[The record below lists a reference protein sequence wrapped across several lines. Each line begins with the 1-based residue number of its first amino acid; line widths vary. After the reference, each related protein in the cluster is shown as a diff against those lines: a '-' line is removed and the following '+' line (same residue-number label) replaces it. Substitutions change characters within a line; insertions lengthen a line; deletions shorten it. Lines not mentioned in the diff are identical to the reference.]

1 MDAEPNDAARVLIHD
16 HEDPVRPQ
24 RGRVAPEQIHTPE
37 TVFHVAQERQ
47 PRGTAG
53 VLSRPAVTRENP
65 ANHVFVDWDLE
76 RQGDLLGDSRTAP
89 IGIPLLHFDDR
100 MNEIYAR
107 SFRTGLPTAIRG
119 EEHAVLLLAQDFV
132 KLRTESC

>member
-1 MDAEPNDAARVLIHD
+1 MDAESNDAARVLIHD

-24 RGRVAPEQIHTPE
+24 RGRLAPEQIHTPE

-53 VLSRPAVTRENP
+53 VLSRPAMTRANP
-65 ANHVFVDWDLE
+65 ANDVVVDWNLE

-107 SFRTGLPTAIRG
+107 SFRTGLPTVIR
-119 EEHAVLLLAQDFV
+119 
-132 KLRTESC
+132 